1 MEAQRNYATLEITS
15 EVCGKRKTFS
25 PPFSC
30 PVFGPCFYNNHNH
43 FSDCSSVYLNCTEG
57 SKYLALRL
65 SFLKGH
71 MGAANV
77 QKKIPLLPCVCMCVC
92 VQKMF
97 RNRVFGGVRVL
108 FLDGIDITMIYKL

>member
-77 QKKIPLLPCVCMCVC
+77 QKKIPLLRCVC
-92 VQKMF
+92 VYVCVCVCPE
-97 RNRVFGGVRVL
+97 NV
-108 FLDGIDITMIYKL
+108 